1 MLASFFVA
9 PSFAID
15 LDQSAATRAS
25 QGATVARSIY
35 IVGLPARRVSTTR
48 GFAARHFDAGG
59 VKLTVRPRRDV
70 TELSAFA
77 ALAPSTS
84 IQTRQ
89 RSAAPG
95 LPTLSAAQAA
105 LVLRG
110 ATPPTMC
117 FDSES
122 VGAQGKALGI
132 LPFRPNPPLPREL
145 PQHPPTSIQPT
156 AAIARKKPGR

>member
-15 LDQSAATRAS
+15 LDQSAATQAS
-25 QGATVARSIY
+25 QGTTVGRSIY

-59 VKLTVRPRRDV
+59 VKLTVRPKRDV

-95 LPTLSAAQAA
+95 LPTLSAARAA

-110 ATPPTMC
+110 ANPVRC
-117 FDSES
+117 ASI
-122 VGAQGKALGI
+122 A
-132 LPFRPNPPLPREL
+132 NPPRRRETPSVLYRSGRNRPLAESFLSIRPRQSERLLPL
-145 PQHPPTSIQPT
+145 L
-156 AAIARKKPGR
+156 AKPGR